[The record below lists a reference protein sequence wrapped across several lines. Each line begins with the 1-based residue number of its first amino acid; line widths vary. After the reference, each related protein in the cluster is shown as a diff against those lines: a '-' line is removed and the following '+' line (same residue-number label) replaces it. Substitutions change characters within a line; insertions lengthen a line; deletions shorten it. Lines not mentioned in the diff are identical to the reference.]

1 MKPSGIGGQAVIE
14 GIMMRNK
21 DKYSIAVRKP
31 DNEIEVTVRE
41 SKVLTEKHKWM
52 SYPVIRGVVSFIDS
66 LITGISTIN
75 YSASFY
81 DDPDEQKKTKADEI
95 GKSIF
100 KDKFESV
107 LMALTVIVSVFLA
120 VGLFMLLPY
129 YVSRLVKGYVASK
142 TLLNL
147 IEGLV
152 RVAIFILY
160 LVLISLMKD
169 IKRTFMYHG
178 AEHKCI
184 NCIENG
190 ARLTVENVM
199 NSSRY
204 HKRCGTSFLFIV
216 MFISVVFFIFIRVD
230 NTALQIVIRLLL
242 VPVIAGVAYEFIRW
256 AGRNDNG
263 FTVALSRPG
272 MWLQKLTTR
281 EPDEDMVEV
290 AIKAV
295 EEVFD
300 WEVFL
305 KEYYQTSLDME
316 ADIKAAEAKL
326 ALTGE
331 LIHKPKKTRKIDAR
345 EVAMAETLKSVE
357 SKSLAGSDK
366 AKPADT
372 NKTADKPDNKTG
384 ETDKHNWDN
393 SNNNKAVNE
402 NAESA
407 DKDSYN
413 SDTDTVKTDTTDTGN
428 VEAEPD
434 TVNAVDDTD
443 NGNSD
448 EDNAKSDSE
457 ALQETAESDDKAQ
470 ESTEADNE
478 MSQENANDDLP
489 EGFEIEDHYET
500 VEEIKTETGSKYA
513 IATENVQE
521 DIDESENMSVEE
533 VEAAFEIEETE
544 QEEENI
550 SADEVPLFKQRDRE

>member
-190 ARLTVENVM
+190 ARLTPENVK

-204 HKRCGTSFLFIV
+204 HKRCGTSFLFFV
-216 MFISVVFFIFIRVD
+216 MFISIIFFIFIRVD
-230 NTALQIVIRLLL
+230 NTALQIVIRILLI
-242 VPVIAGVAYEFIRW
+242 PVIAGVSYEVIRW
-256 AGRNDNG
+256 AGKNDNA
-263 FTVALSRPG
+263 FVRALSKPG
-272 MWLQKLTTR
+272 MWFQKLTTR
-281 EPDEDMVEV
+281 EPDMDMIEV
-290 AIKAV
+290 AIRAV

-300 WEVFL
+300 WKEFL
-305 KEYYQTSLDME
+305 AQYY
-316 ADIKAAEAKL
+316 AEAENPVEELVASEAEL
-326 ALTGE
+326 AISGS
-331 LIHKPKKTRKIDAR
+331 LIHGNEQTRTID
-345 EVAMAETLKSVE
+345 VE
-357 SKSLAGSDK
+357 
-366 AKPADT
+366 
-372 NKTADKPDNKTG
+372 
-384 ETDKHNWDN
+384 
-393 SNNNKAVNE
+393 
-402 NAESA
+402 
-407 DKDSYN
+407 
-413 SDTDTVKTDTTDTGN
+413 
-428 VEAEPD
+428 
-434 TVNAVDDTD
+434 
-443 NGNSD
+443 
-448 EDNAKSDSE
+448 
-457 ALQETAESDDKAQ
+457 
-470 ESTEADNE
+470 
-478 MSQENANDDLP
+478 
-489 EGFEIEDHYET
+489 
-500 VEEIKTETGSKYA
+500 
-513 IATENVQE
+513 
-521 DIDESENMSVEE
+521 
-533 VEAAFEIEETE
+533 E
-544 QEEENI
+544 QEEEKPVSEMTAEERYIQAGKEFGMDDTDRETFSSVYEVSDESESTIYDNSYDDSDSEEDSYGYGEDGHDDP
-550 SADEVPLFKQRDRE
+550 SAIEGFEFMDTASYVIDNQSEAEEGEELSEEEVVAGFEFEAEQKPEEQYPEDVPMFKQKRLEDK